1 MPLPLLIPIA
11 IGAGALSAGAAIHS
25 TLKRRKWQKIHN
37 EALAKAQQSG
47 NEARD
52 SVKEFNQEAQELGRL
67 RVRRLETL
75 KEAANFLKRA
85 RVKHR
90 ELRPEFAEM
99 RPAELENW
107 RKLHGQ
113 AIKSLGIGAAGTAG
127 TAGAGVAAAAGL
139 YTAVGIMGTASTGA
153 AISGLTGAAAHS
165 ARMAWLGGG
174 ALSAGG
180 AGIAGGAATLMTA
193 ANVVMTPVALA
204 AAVWS
209 ERQASKFQKE
219 VERKL
224 TEFAKFETKMKSKQ
238 TISATGLRRMKE
250 IKTAIQRT
258 SLTLEK
264 SLKDADPK
272 DAQASYRVYLN
283 AKALSESL
291 GAEVMSEK
299 QMLELQG

>member
-1 MPLPLLIPIA
+1 
-11 IGAGALSAGAAIHS
+11 
-25 TLKRRKWQKIHN
+25 
-37 EALAKAQQSG
+37 
-47 NEARD
+47 
-52 SVKEFNQEAQELGRL
+52 
-67 RVRRLETL
+67 
-75 KEAANFLKRA
+75 
-85 RVKHR
+85 
-90 ELRPEFAEM
+90 
-99 RPAELENW
+99 
-107 RKLHGQ
+107 
-113 AIKSLGIGAAGTAG
+113 
-127 TAGAGVAAAAGL
+127 
-139 YTAVGIMGTASTGA
+139 MGTDESSVDADHPRS
-153 AISGLTGAAAHS
+153 L
-165 ARMAWLGGG
+165 GG

-209 ERQASKFQKE
+209 ERQADKFQKE

-224 TEFAKFETKMKSKQ
+224 TEFAKFETRMKSKQ
-238 TISATGLRRMKE
+238 TISATGLRRIKE

-291 GAEVMSEK
+291 GAEALSEK
-299 QMLELQG
+299 QMLELQD